1 MIVRVNV
8 ALNRTVVVDNDWR
21 YDNLYGSHV
30 QSQSELYHISWRYET
45 LVIDLDPVV
54 QKLDGAMH
62 WINHYQKD
70 KC

>member
-8 ALNRTVVVDNDWR
+8 DLNGTVVFDNDWR
-21 YDNLYGSHV
+21 YYNLCVSHV
-30 QSQSELYHISWRYET
+30 QSQSELYHVSWRYET
-45 LVIDLDPVV
+45 LVIDLAPVS
-54 QKLDGAMH
+54 QKLDSATH